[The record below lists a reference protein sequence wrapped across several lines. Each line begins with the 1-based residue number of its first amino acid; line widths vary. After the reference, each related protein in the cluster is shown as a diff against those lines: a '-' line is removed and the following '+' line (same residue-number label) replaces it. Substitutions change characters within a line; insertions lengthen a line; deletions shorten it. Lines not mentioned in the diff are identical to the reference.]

1 MTGMK
6 HLTIRKRILVNTAK
20 QMIEH
25 IVNNRLDGNRQPIF
39 EKVHKKEQDT
49 PSYLKHI
56 LVLPLYLKIY

>member
-6 HLTIRKRILVNTAK
+6 HLTIRKRILINTAK

-39 EKVHKKEQDT
+39 EKVHKKEQ
-49 PSYLKHI
+49 KKN
-56 LVLPLYLKIY
+56 KIHLAT